1 MSQITITPT
10 DDGPYLVCGTVTLLD
25 AEGGSYDVGE
35 TIALCRCGRSGTRPF
50 CDGSH
55 ESANF
60 AATDR
65 AASAAQLR

>member
-10 DDGPYLVCGTVTLLD
+10 DDGPYLVRGTVTLLD
-25 AEGGSYDVGE
+25 AEGSSYDVGE

>member
-10 DDGPYLVCGTVTLLD
+10 DDGPYLVRGTVTLLD
-25 AEGGSYDVGE
+25 VDGRPYDVGE
-35 TIALCRCGRSGTRPF
+35 TIALCRCGRSATRPF
-50 CDGSH
+50 CDGTH

-65 AASAAQLR
+65 AARAARLR